1 MFTRLR
7 MKEYF
12 LKIVKYR
19 VTFLFLWSWNRRLKG
34 DLELIESLDSQ
45 DEKRTIQLG
54 LIINLL
60 AAIFVSLTLVLVLI
74 VAGLYSQGNLL

>member
-1 MFTRLR
+1 MF
-7 MKEYF
+7 EYLWF
-12 LKIVKYR
+12 YGLIL
-19 VTFLFLWSWNRRLKG
+19 VTFLFLWSWNRKLKG

-60 AAIFVSLTLVLVLI
+60 AAIFVSLTLALVLI
-74 VAGLYSQGNLL
+74 VKGLHSQGNLL

>member
-1 MFTRLR
+1 ML
-7 MKEYF
+7 EYLWF
-12 LKIVKYR
+12 YGLIL
-19 VTFLFLWSWNRRLKG
+19 VTFLFLWSWNRSLKG